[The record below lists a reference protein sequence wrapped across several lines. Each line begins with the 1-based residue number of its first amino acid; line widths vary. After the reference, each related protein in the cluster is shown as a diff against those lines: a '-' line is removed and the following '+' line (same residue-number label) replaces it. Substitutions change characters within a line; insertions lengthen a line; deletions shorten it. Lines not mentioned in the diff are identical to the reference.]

1 MGFCQDT
8 RSPSEIVLGTSWH
21 HRHHSTKAG
30 TVGAKGKPRVHV
42 RQHFIHV
49 PVRILHL
56 VLTNVAMSI
65 PRIRR
70 ICKLRPMHVARDP
83 RTFQIGLGVVSWI
96 LGAAISAT
104 QCHQGCCRVNILARL
119 TMRLR
124 LQICP
129 CPLPPI
135 LLGVAIRRICG
146 WDAIGIL
153 RVSI

>member
-1 MGFCQDT
+1 
-8 RSPSEIVLGTSWH
+8 VLTH
-21 HRHHSTKAG
+21 FH
-30 TVGAKGKPRVHV
+30 
-42 RQHFIHV
+42 QHFIHALI
-49 PVRILHL
+49 RITHL
-56 VLTNVAMSI
+56 VLTDVAMSI

-70 ICKLRPMHVARDP
+70 ICKLRPVHVARNP
-83 RTFQIGLGVVSWI
+83 RTFQIALCVVSWI